1 MHGLSLRWFLIWV
14 FSHQGDLS
22 FGRSIIAV
30 ISCWWPHQGCLSLG
44 WTPITIF
51 CRQDRLISVV
61 GHQGGLISQ
70 WSSNRAVSHWE
81 CSRSLVGVLIM
92 VVFHQGSLFG
102 VLSRQVALLTEV
114 PLHNP
119 VFPGR
124 VQTVLWPAY
133 ADSPSWIGS
142 SDTGSYVTNA
152 VVFPLWFLRPSVL
165 VRPGWCP
172 LVSSLRTKLLSLS
185 LKIVQLKYTTILGVC
200 VEGGGGV
207 RTCVTV
213 FVKVWYEESGGKWFL
228 WPCNCLCSFFPSWVI
243 KITISKCFLWDS

>member
-1 MHGLSLRWFLIWV
+1 M
-14 FSHQGDLS
+14 
-22 FGRSIIAV
+22 
-30 ISCWWPHQGCLSLG
+30 
-44 WTPITIF
+44 
-51 CRQDRLISVV
+51 
-61 GHQGGLISQ
+61 
-70 WSSNRAVSHWE
+70 
-81 CSRSLVGVLIM
+81 
-92 VVFHQGSLFG
+92 
-102 VLSRQVALLTEV
+102 LSRQVALLTEV

-185 LKIVQLKYTTILGVC
+185 LKIVQLKYTTILGVW
-200 VEGGGGV
+200 GGGGAYVCHCVCESLV
-207 RTCVTV
+207 RGIRRQMISLTLQL
-213 FVKVWYEESGGKWFL
+213 SL
-228 WPCNCLCSFFPSWVI
+228 LFFSI
-243 KITISKCFLWDS
+243 MGYKITISKCFLWDS